1 MSVTALE
8 KLNLMIKKGIFYTSI
23 LLTVAFISSGFKP
36 HNSQISD
43 WFFADNDEGL
53 LYVFPSQ
60 KSDDYTNLN
69 VPFTGKFFIGYK
81 EAIAFKESQ
90 GKYHK
95 VNTLGYL
102 GKYQFGSE
110 TLKSIGVNDSLHFLN
125 NPKLQEKA
133 FVTLLSKNKYELRDY
148 ITKYEGKVINGIKIT
163 ESGILAAAHL
173 GGIGSVKKFFKTNG
187 VRVKKDAY
195 GTSIQK
201 YLRDFAGY
209 ETHAIPAIKN
219 AKVK

>member
-1 MSVTALE
+1 
-8 KLNLMIKKGIFYTSI
+8 MIKKGIFYITI
-23 LLTVAFISSGFKP
+23 LLTVALISSGFKP
-36 HNSQISD
+36 YNSQISD

-53 LYVFPSQ
+53 HYVFPSQ
-60 KSDDYTNLN
+60 KSNDYVNLN
-69 VPFTGKFFIGYK
+69 VPFTGKYFVGFR
-81 EAIAFKESQ
+81 EALAFKESQ
-90 GKYHK
+90 GKYHS

-102 GKYQFGSE
+102 GKYQFGTE
-110 TLKSIGVNDSLHFLN
+110 TLKSIGIHDSIHFLN

-148 ITKYEGKVINGIKIT
+148 ISKFEGKTINGIKIT

-187 VRVKKDAY
+187 ARVKKDAY

-201 YLRDFAGY
+201 YMRDFAGY
-209 ETHAIPAIKN
+209 ETHRIPAVKN

>member
-1 MSVTALE
+1 
-8 KLNLMIKKGIFYTSI
+8 MIKKGIFYITI
-23 LLTVAFISSGFKP
+23 LLTVALISSGFKP
-36 HNSQISD
+36 YNSQISD

-53 LYVFPSQ
+53 HYVFPSQ
-60 KSDDYTNLN
+60 KSYDYVNLN
-69 VPFTGKFFIGYK
+69 VPFTGKYFVGFR
-81 EAIAFKESQ
+81 EALAFKESQ
-90 GKYHK
+90 GKYHS

-102 GKYQFGSE
+102 GKYQFGTE
-110 TLKSIGVNDSLHFLN
+110 TLKSIGIHDSIHFLN

-148 ITKYEGKVINGIKIT
+148 ISKFEGKTINGIKIT

-187 VRVKKDAY
+187 ARVKKDAY

-201 YLRDFAGY
+201 YMRDFAGY
-209 ETHAIPAIKN
+209 ETHRIPAVKN

>member
-1 MSVTALE
+1 
-8 KLNLMIKKGIFYTSI
+8 MIKKGIFYTSI
-23 LLTVAFISSGFKP
+23 LVTVAFISSGFKP

-43 WFFADNDEGL
+43 WFFVDDSNEL

-60 KSDDYTNLN
+60 KSNDYANLN

-102 GKYQFGSE
+102 GKYQFGVE
-110 TLKSIGVNDSLHFLN
+110 TLKSIGIKDSLSFLN

-133 FVTLLSKNKYELRDY
+133 FVTLLSKNKHELRDY
-148 ITKYEGKVINGIKIT
+148 IAEYEGKIINGVKIT

-187 VRVKKDAY
+187 TRVKKDAY

-201 YLRDFAGY
+201 YMRDFSVMKRTTFLRLRMQG
-209 ETHAIPAIKN
+209 
-219 AKVK
+219 